1 LNNIQIQQFEPKGG
15 NAMLAM
21 DATAKTFRYLDP
33 EEIAQQRAA
42 AAKLKQ
48 GGKK

>member
-1 LNNIQIQQFEPKGG
+1 
-15 NAMLAM
+15 MLAM

-33 EEIAQQRAA
+33 EEISQQRAA
-42 AAKLKQ
+42 AAKPKQ